1 MSLNTI
7 GAKVDGMKTTTSKFA
22 TVRGLSHNLAT
33 NDIQGAVP
41 KLHGSRAV
49 SSTKEQFNLMNHDIE
64 RSAPRQ
70 LHIGLN
76 KQENAMRTDD
86 ILFAKP

>member
-1 MSLNTI
+1 M
-7 GAKVDGMKTTTSKFA
+7 G
-22 TVRGLSHNLAT
+22 
-33 NDIQGAVP
+33 
-41 KLHGSRAV
+41 GSRAV